1 MRRGL
6 AGVVP
11 LWWAATILAAAACGY
26 TFRGTLPEHI
36 QTIGIPVFVNRTAE
50 PAVENTITRA
60 VVEAFSTNGRL
71 RVVTPARADSILEGE
86 VTGYELQS
94 IAFDPAAN
102 VRQYRLVVTMNLRFR
117 DVRENKVLLQR
128 TGFQERADFRVQ
140 GAVSATLVSEDA
152 ALRTAAVEIARA
164 VVSAALERF

>member
-6 AGVVP
+6 RTVAP
-11 LWWAATILAAAACGY
+11 LGAAAVLAAAACGY

-36 QTIGIPVFVNRTAE
+36 QTIAVPIFVNRTPE

-60 VVEAFSTNGRL
+60 VVDAFATNGRL
-71 RVVTPARADSILEGE
+71 RVVTPERADSILEGE

-128 TGFQERADFRVQ
+128 SGFQERADFRVQ
-140 GAVSATLVSEDA
+140 GAVSETLVSEAA
-152 ALRTAAVEIARA
+152 ALRTAAVEIGRA
-164 VVSAALERF
+164 VVSATLDRF